1 MGFTIEDEVIRLN
14 NDITKLQEDIFKSDI
29 KKVEKLWKAMDEN
42 SSLEYHLNRMTKDEL
57 VKIGSKYGVRGITS
71 LKKADAV
78 AKVKE
83 GIINNIDRVLELL
96 DEDAIEYIDEL
107 ISLDGVKKYTCN
119 ELINANYFRNRGLMF
134 TGISEETLNV
144 ILPEEVYQII
154 KDKLDGKLREKARKN
169 SEIINLFA
177 GMIYYYGVLSIDKFK
192 SLVTEY
198 IEYSLKDINVEAI
211 IEDGVELGFDY
222 QIDSGLGY
230 HIDVDDEVEILSL
243 QQKEKGVEY
252 YKFDKK
258 ALLKASRPDFIE
270 ENKQASKLEKVIGQL
285 FVIDKNILKEEVDS
299 FSIAIKNELPLEDAI
314 NTFLEAYE
322 IESEN
327 EKNIFTIELTKL
339 AKSIKRWVLKG
350 YTQVELDNKNKSNE
364 EKVGRNDPCPCGSK
378 KKYKKCC
385 GR

>member
-177 GMIYYYGVLSIDKFK
+177 GMIYFYGVLSIDKFK

-222 QIDSGLGY
+222 QINSGLGY

-258 ALLKASRPDFIE
+258 ALLKASSPDFIE

-364 EKVGRNDPCPCGSK
+364 EKVGRNNPCPCGSK

>member
-42 SSLEYHLNRMTKDEL
+42 SSLEDHLNRMTKDEL